1 MFKKFLI
8 IFAIFIFLILFSA
21 VYTVLYF
28 NRFLPD
34 IKTLKH
40 YSPPVT
46 SFVYSDN
53 NQIIGKFYRE
63 DRIFVPFNKIPK
75 IVVQAFIA
83 AEDEHFYEHKGID
96 ILSII
101 RALIKD
107 LKAGKIVQGGS
118 TITQQVVKS
127 FFLTPKKTIS
137 RKIKEAI
144 LAYKIENFLTKN
156 EILTLYLNQIYLGYN
171 SYGVASACRNYFGKD
186 LKDITLAE
194 AAMLAGL
201 PKAPSYYSPA
211 KHFNRAKIRQK
222 YVLNQMVKNGMI
234 TPQQAEK
241 AYKQKITIVPQKNY
255 NITVAPYFLD
265 YIKKYMIKKYGLEN
279 LLTQGYKIYTTVNL
293 KYQQYARE
301 ALRRGLEEYEQ
312 RHGWPGPEKNIPQS
326 EIRFYIE
333 KLKNENKNILKKG
346 LIYKGIVTYVDKK
359 HNYAI
364 INLGFTKGY
373 LRYKDNKWISYK
385 RIGLKRKFISK
396 KLSKILKKGD
406 VIKVTLY
413 FTKNG
418 INFFKVY
425 QEVKVNGAIIAIDPK
440 TGFVKAM
447 VGGYDYLK
455 SPFNRA
461 FMAKRLP
468 GSGFKPI
475 IYTAALDKGFTPAT
489 IIYDTP
495 EMFWDPIKKR
505 YWKPE
510 NYERR
515 FYGPTTLRDALVHSR
530 NVVTVKIL
538 KKIGIDYAI
547 KYARKLGIKSKL
559 NRDLTMALGSSAV
572 TLLEILHPYS
582 IFANEGKQVKYI
594 FIKKIVDKHGKVI
607 ENNVKFDEFEI
618 KLGLVKQKQVISP
631 QTAYLITSILE
642 DVVKRGTGRRV
653 RALGRPCAG
662 KTGTT
667 NDFKDAWFFGY
678 TPDLVAGVYVGYDNH
693 STLGKFETG
702 SRAASP
708 IWLYFMQKALANI
721 PPKMFRIPEGI
732 VFRKIDIRNGL
743 LATKY
748 TPKKF
753 VRLECFKKGTEPK
766 EYSKLGSKEIY
777 IKYWNESYTHWYRKR
792 I

>member
-1 MFKKFLI
+1 MKIIKRILLSILI
-8 IFAIFIFLILFSA
+8 FFFSCLIA
-21 VYTVLYF
+21 GVIVVYHF
-28 NRFLPD
+28 NKNLPD
-34 IKTLKH
+34 VKSLKN
-40 YSPPVT
+40 YKPPIT

-53 NQIIGKFYRE
+53 GKIIGKFYKE
-63 DRIFVPFNKIPK
+63 DRIFVPFKKIPK
-75 IVVQAFIA
+75 IVVNAFIA
-83 AEDEHFYEHKGID
+83 AEDENFYKHKGID

-101 RALIKD
+101 RAFIKD
-107 LKAGKIVQGGS
+107 IKARRIVQGGS

-127 FFLTPKKTIS
+127 FLLTPEKKIT

-171 SYGVASACRNYFGKD
+171 SYGVGAACENYFGKK

-211 KHFNRAKIRQK
+211 KNFYRAKIRQK

-234 TPQQAEK
+234 TPDE
-241 AYKQKITIVPQKNY
+241 AYRAFRQDIKIVPRKNY

-265 YIKKYMIKKYGLEN
+265 YIRMYMEKKYGKEN

-293 KYQQYARE
+293 RYQQYARE
-301 ALRRGLEEYEQ
+301 ALRRGLEEFEQ
-312 RHGWPGPEKNIPQS
+312 RKGFSGPEDHISLKNLNS
-326 EIRFYIE
+326 YYE
-333 KLKNENKNILKKG
+333 KLKKLNKLPLKKG
-346 LIYKGIVTYVDKK
+346 IIYHGVVIWIDKK
-359 HNYAI
+359 NNYAVVKLSPEVRGI
-364 INLGFTKGY
+364 I
-373 LRYKDNKWISYK
+373 RYKHNRWISYK
-385 RIGLKRKFISK
+385 RLEKGKKFVSKNLKD
-396 KLSKILKKGD
+396 ILKKGD
-406 VIKVTLY
+406 VLKLTLFY
-413 FTKNG
+413 QKNG
-418 INFFKVY
+418 ANFFKVY
-425 QEVKVNGAIIAIDPK
+425 EPVRVNGAVMSIDPH

-447 VGGYDYLK
+447 VGGYDYLQ
-455 SPFNRA
+455 SSFNRA

-495 EMFWDPIKKR
+495 EIFWDPVNKR

-510 NYERR
+510 NYEKK

-530 NVVTVKIL
+530 NVVSVKIL
-538 KKIGIDYAI
+538 KKIGINYAI

-559 NRDLTMALGSSAV
+559 NHDLTLALGSSAI
-572 TLLEILHPYS
+572 TLKEILHPYS
-582 IFANEGKQVKYI
+582 IFANQGKEVKFI
-594 FIKKIVDKHGKVI
+594 FVKNVIDRYGKEV
-607 ENNVKFDEFEI
+607 ENNVKFDPI
-618 KLGLVKQKQVISP
+618 DIRLGLVKQKQVISP

-642 DVVKRGTGRRV
+642 DVVNRGTGWRV
-653 RALGRPCAG
+653 KALGRPCAG

-678 TPDLVAGVYVGYDNH
+678 TPDLVTGVYVGYDDLKP
-693 STLGKFETG
+693 LGRNETG

-708 IWLYFMQKALANI
+708 IWLYFMKKALEHI
-721 PPKMFRIPEGI
+721 PPKMFPIPNGI

-748 TPKKF
+748 TPKKY
-753 VRLECFKKGTEPK
+753 VRIECFKKGTEPT
-766 EYSKLGSKEIY
+766 EYSHLGSGDI
-777 IKYWNESYTHWYRKR
+777 ILR
-792 I
+792 